1 MYCIY
6 WNLIHFNAVFRL
18 VNRPMKETILTP
30 ELMIE
35 ELMFYIHQNEMGGDC
50 IDPDNRFFPLYLEL
64 QKLLDKLNNERH
76 DLYVSVKNDETNTA
90 S

>member
-1 MYCIY
+1 
-6 WNLIHFNAVFRL
+6 
-18 VNRPMKETILTP
+18 MKTKEIVLEPTI
-30 ELMIE
+30 MIE

-76 DLYVSVKNDETNTA
+76 DLYVSVSADETK
-90 S
+90 

>member
-1 MYCIY
+1 MT
-6 WNLIHFNAVFRL
+6 
-18 VNRPMKETILTP
+18 NRKITLEPSV
-30 ELMIE
+30 MIE

-76 DLYVSVKNDETNTA
+76 DLYVSVKNDETK
-90 S
+90 